1 MSMRL
6 LQLQDLTVRLHG
18 RTLLH
23 GLDLT
28 LAPGEVL
35 GLVGESG
42 SGKSLT
48 GLAIAGLLPAGAEVS
63 GQVRLAGEALLALP
77 EREMDARRGA
87 ALGLVFQEPMNAL
100 NPLMTLGQQV
110 AEALRLHDGPHRP
123 AARAEAA
130 QAAEAALARV
140 GLPGMAGRYPHE
152 LSGGQRQRVVI
163 AIAMALRPRLLIA
176 DEPTTALDVRTQA
189 QILALLRE
197 LVREQG
203 TSLLLI
209 SHDLPLVAGVA
220 DRIAVLQGGSLVEQ
234 GPALALL
241 QSPQAPATA
250 ALVAAST
257 LAARGPAPALP
268 PGPPLLDARA
278 LVREYR
284 RGGGLLRRAT
294 VQRALDGVSLTVQPG
309 ERVGLV
315 GASGSGKSTLLR
327 ALLGL
332 EPLQGG
338 EVRLAGQAFTGRERA
353 LRRQVQ
359 IVFQDPA
366 GSLDPRWRAWE
377 LVAEPLALLDP
388 VPERAEQRRRA
399 EAWLARVGLD
409 AGMAERFPHQF
420 SGGQRQRLAI
430 ARALIVE
437 PALLVLD
444 EAVSALDVSVRGQI
458 LTLLD
463 DLCSAQGTALL
474 FVTHDLGVVR
484 AATDR
489 LYVMDAGRLIESG
502 PTDAVFRAPRE
513 AVTAALLAATPDLAR
528 VLAERAQARPAS

>member
-1 MSMRL
+1 MSAPL
-6 LQLQDLTVRLHG
+6 LQLEALTVRLGG
-18 RTLLH
+18 RVLLQ
-23 GLDLT
+23 DLSLS

-48 GLAIAGLLPAGAEVS
+48 ALAIAGLLPARAEVS
-63 GQVRLAGEALLALP
+63 GQVRLDGEALLALP

-110 AEALRLHDGPHRP
+110 AEALYLHKGLHQPQSRR
-123 AARAEAA
+123 AAVEAA
-130 QAAEAALARV
+130 HQMLARV
-140 GLPGMAGRYPHE
+140 GLPGAAARHPHE
-152 LSGGQRQRVVI
+152 LSGGQRQRGVI

-203 TSLLLI
+203 GSLLLI

-220 DRIAVLQGGSLVEQ
+220 DRIAVLQGGRLVEQ
-234 GPALALL
+234 GPALGLL
-241 QSPQAPATA
+241 RSPQQATTA
-250 ALVAAST
+250 ALIAASA
-257 LAARGPAPALP
+257 LPAREPQAVP
-268 PGPPLLDARA
+268 PGPPLLDARG

-284 RGGGLLRRAT
+284 RGGGLLQRAT
-294 VQRALDGVSLTVQPG
+294 VHCALDGVSLTVMPG

-315 GASGSGKSTLLR
+315 GESGCGKSTLLR

-332 EPLQGG
+332 EPLQAGEISLGG
-338 EVRLAGQAFTGRERA
+338 QRFTGAERA
-353 LRRQVQ
+353 LRRQMQ

-388 VPERAEQRRRA
+388 PPDSAEQRRRA
-399 EAWLARVGLD
+399 EDWLARVGLGVE
-409 AGMAERFPHQF
+409 AAERFAHQF

-430 ARALIVE
+430 ARALIVQ

-458 LTLLD
+458 LALLER
-463 DLCSAQGTALL
+463 LCREQGSALL

-489 LYVMDAGRLIESG
+489 LYVMQAGRLIESG
-502 PTDAVFRAPRE
+502 PTAAVFARPQE
-513 AVTAALLAATPDLAR
+513 AYTAELLAATPDLAR
-528 VLAERAQARPAS
+528 VLAERDQPRPAS

>member
-1 MSMRL
+1 MSTPL

-123 AARAEAA
+123 ATRAEAA
-130 QAAEAALARV
+130 QAAEAALTRV

-203 TSLLLI
+203 ASLLLI

-268 PGPPLLDARA
+268 PGPPLLEARA

>member
-1 MSMRL
+1 MSTPL

-63 GQVRLAGEALLALP
+63 GQVWLAGEALLALP

-140 GLPGMAGRYPHE
+140 GLPGIAGRYPHE

-268 PGPPLLDARA
+268 PGPPLLEARI
-278 LVREYR
+278 RIN
-284 RGGGLLRRAT
+284 AT
-294 VQRALDGVSLTVQPG
+294 MP
-309 ERVGLV
+309 
-315 GASGSGKSTLLR
+315 
-327 ALLGL
+327 
-332 EPLQGG
+332 
-338 EVRLAGQAFTGRERA
+338 
-353 LRRQVQ
+353 
-359 IVFQDPA
+359 
-366 GSLDPRWRAWE
+366 
-377 LVAEPLALLDP
+377 
-388 VPERAEQRRRA
+388 RRRS
-399 EAWLARVGLD
+399 WL
-409 AGMAERFPHQF
+409 
-420 SGGQRQRLAI
+420 
-430 ARALIVE
+430 
-437 PALLVLD
+437 
-444 EAVSALDVSVRGQI
+444 
-458 LTLLD
+458 
-463 DLCSAQGTALL
+463 
-474 FVTHDLGVVR
+474 
-484 AATDR
+484 
-489 LYVMDAGRLIESG
+489 
-502 PTDAVFRAPRE
+502 
-513 AVTAALLAATPDLAR
+513 
-528 VLAERAQARPAS
+528 

>member
-1 MSMRL
+1 MSVPPL
-6 LQLQDLTVRLHG
+6 LQLEGLSVSLGGRVLLQDLHLA
-18 RTLLH
+18 
-23 GLDLT
+23 

-48 GLAIAGLLPAGAEVS
+48 ALAIAGLLPARATVS
-63 GQVRLAGEALLALP
+63 GQVRLDGEALLALP

-110 AEALRLHDGPHRP
+110 AEALRLHRP
-123 AARAEAA
+123 LSRRAAAEAA
-130 QAAEAALARV
+130 AAALARV
-140 GLPGMAGRYPHE
+140 GLAGAADRHPHE
-152 LSGGQRQRVVI
+152 LSGGQRQRGVI

-189 QILALLRE
+189 QILTLLRE

-203 TSLLLI
+203 GGLLLI

-220 DRIAVLQGGSLVEQ
+220 DRIAVLQGGRLVEQ

-241 QSPQAPATA
+241 RSPQTPTTA
-250 ALVAAST
+250 ALIAAST
-257 LAARGPAPALP
+257 LPARPPRAAPTGAPLLEARG
-268 PGPPLLDARA
+268 

-284 RGGGLLRRAT
+284 RGGGLLQRAS
-294 VQRALDGVSLTVQPG
+294 VQRALDGVSLQVMPG

-315 GASGSGKSTLLR
+315 GESGCGKSTLLR

-332 EPLQGG
+332 EPLQAG
-338 EVRLAGQAFTGRERA
+338 EVRLGGQRFSGAERA
-353 LRRQVQ
+353 LRRQMQ

-388 VPERAEQRRRA
+388 VPDRAEQRRRA
-399 EAWLARVGLD
+399 EAWLDRVGLGAD
-409 AGMAERFPHQF
+409 VAERFAHQF

-458 LTLLD
+458 LALLER
-463 DLCSAQGTALL
+463 LCREQGSALL

-489 LYVMDAGRLIESG
+489 LYVMQAGRIVESG
-502 PTDAVFRAPRE
+502 PTAEVFEHPRE
-513 AVTAALLAATPDLAR
+513 AYTRELLAATPDLER
-528 VLAERAQARPAS
+528 VLTGRS

>member
-1 MSMRL
+1 MSTPL

-63 GQVRLAGEALLALP
+63 GQVWLAGEALLALP

-140 GLPGMAGRYPHE
+140 GLPGIAGRYPHE

-268 PGPPLLDARA
+268 PGPPLLEARA

>member
-1 MSMRL
+1 MSAL
-6 LQLQDLTVRLHG
+6 LQLRDLSVSLGGRPRLQA
-18 RTLLH
+18 LSLE
-23 GLDLT
+23 

-42 SGKSLT
+42 SGKSLMA
-48 GLAIAGLLPAGAEVS
+48 LAIAGLLPAGAQAS
-63 GQVRLAGEALLALP
+63 GQVMLDGEDLLGLP
-77 EREMDARRGA
+77 EPAMDARRGA

-100 NPLMTLGQQV
+100 NPLMTVGEQV
-110 AEALRLHDGPHRP
+110 AEALRLHRP
-123 AARAEAA
+123 MSRKEAAA
-130 QAAEAALARV
+130 QADAALDRV
-140 GLPGMAGRYPHE
+140 GLAGLAGRHPHE
-152 LSGGQRQRVVI
+152 LSGGQRQRGVI

-189 QILALLRE
+189 QILALLRA
-197 LVREQG
+197 LVKEQG
-203 TSLLLI
+203 SSLLLI

-220 DRIAVLQGGSLVEQ
+220 DQIAVLQSGQLIEH

-241 QSPQAPATA
+241 RSPQRPETA
-250 ALVAAST
+250 ALVLAS
-257 LAARGPAPALP
+257 ALP
-268 PGPPLLDARA
+268 SRPAVPPASQQAPLLSAEG

-284 RGGGLLRRAT
+284 RGGGLFGRGE
-294 VQRALDGVSLTVQPG
+294 VKRALDGVSLTVAPG

-315 GASGSGKSTLLR
+315 GESGCGKSTLLR

-332 EPLQGG
+332 EPLQAG
-338 EVRLAGQAFTGRERA
+338 EIRLQGQRFTGAERA

-388 VPERAEQRRRA
+388 VPTRAEQRRRA
-399 EAWLARVGLD
+399 ESLLARVGLG
-409 AGMAERFPHQF
+409 AESAERFAHQF

-430 ARALIVE
+430 ARALILE

-444 EAVSALDVSVRGQI
+444 EAVSALDVSVRAQVLALI
-458 LTLLD
+458 DTL
-463 DLCSAQGTALL
+463 CRERGTALL

-489 LYVMDAGRLIESG
+489 LYVMQAGRIIESG
-502 PTDAVFRAPRE
+502 ATAAVFAQPRE
-513 AVTAALLAATPDLAR
+513 AHTAELLAATPDLAR
-528 VLAERAQARPAS
+528 VLAQREAT